1 MGRKDPGGQL
11 RQEIGLF
18 GGVSLVAGMTVGSG
32 IYYLC
37 SLVLERTHLQAGMA
51 LLCWVIGGGV
61 SLLGGLCFAELGAA
75 LPVTGGIT
83 AYLSRA
89 YHPAVGFVSGF
100 CTFLLIGS
108 GSTAALA
115 LACITGFQEV
125 FAFTPLQAKLLAVG
139 IILLFTAV
147 NLLGVKGAARVQGAT
162 TLIRMIPLGL
172 VILLGLFLG
181 RERPDLALPVPAAAG
196 EFSSFLRQITFAVF
210 ASLWAYEGWN
220 NLNAVAEEMKHP
232 RRDLP
237 RAILFSMGGIT
248 LLYTLFNLA
257 VCRVLPAEEIT
268 QLIDTGR
275 LYLGNEAAARL
286 LGEGGRWVVLLGM
299 TVGILGTVNGNV
311 LVFPRMYYALA
322 RDGCFPAAFARLSR
336 RGVPVAATLA
346 SSAMSVLLVLA
357 NTLRGLTDLLVLI
370 SGLMNLLAIL
380 SVLVLRVREPAL
392 ARPYRVWGGVPTILI
407 TVLLFS
413 FLLVNEIWRSP
424 RDALVS
430 LVILLAALVA
440 YYGTR
445 ARAGGGA
452 QRP

>member
-1 MGRKDPGGQL
+1 
-11 RQEIGLF
+11 
-18 GGVSLVAGMTVGSG
+18 
-32 IYYLC
+32 
-37 SLVLERTHLQAGMA
+37 
-51 LLCWVIGGGV
+51 
-61 SLLGGLCFAELGAA
+61 
-75 LPVTGGIT
+75 
-83 AYLSRA
+83 
-89 YHPAVGFVSGF
+89 
-100 CTFLLIGS
+100 
-108 GSTAALA
+108 
-115 LACITGFQEV
+115 
-125 FAFTPLQAKLLAVG
+125 
-139 IILLFTAV
+139 
-147 NLLGVKGAARVQGAT
+147 
-162 TLIRMIPLGL
+162 
-172 VILLGLFLG
+172 
-181 RERPDLALPVPAAAG
+181 
-196 EFSSFLRQITFAVF
+196 
-210 ASLWAYEGWN
+210 
-220 NLNAVAEEMKHP
+220 
-232 RRDLP
+232 
-237 RAILFSMGGIT
+237 
-248 LLYTLFNLA
+248 
-257 VCRVLPAEEIT
+257 
-268 QLIDTGR
+268 
-275 LYLGNEAAARL
+275 
-286 LGEGGRWVVLLGM
+286 M